1 MRAAR
6 LPAGPGRGGPDL
18 QLLLHGQHEDSQL
31 TDSVRLLLMA
41 APLGILLT
49 NISFYIAT
57 LSQHSEQIKKELNSL
72 FLRIVFSFLQ
82 IYFQIWLFG
91 RRRKAGELSQT
102 CGR

>member
-57 LSQHSEQIKKELNSL
+57 LSQHSEQIKKN
-72 FLRIVFSFLQ
+72 
-82 IYFQIWLFG
+82 
-91 RRRKAGELSQT
+91 
-102 CGR
+102 